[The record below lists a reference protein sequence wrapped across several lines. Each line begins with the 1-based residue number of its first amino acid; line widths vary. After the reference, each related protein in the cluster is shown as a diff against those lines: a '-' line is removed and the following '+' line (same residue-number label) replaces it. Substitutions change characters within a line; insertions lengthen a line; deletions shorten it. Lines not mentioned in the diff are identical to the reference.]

1 MGEQQDRTGMV
12 QVDLTPEEW
21 EQRSAKLAEDEQA
34 RFDLIDKKRTH
45 NRKWNEE
52 LIQLRD
58 GIKQLT
64 EEVNT
69 RKAWVSAQESMPFAG
84 GSEPANDEEPPA
96 EEAPRGRRRR
106 GRRANGAA
114 AAEAAGIDA

>member
-1 MGEQQDRTGMV
+1 MAGEQDRSGMV
-12 QVDLTPEEW
+12 QVELTQEEW

-58 GIKQLT
+58 GIRQLT

-69 RKAWVSAQESMPFAG
+69 RMAWVPAQQSLLPG
-84 GSEPANDEEPPA
+84 GGAANDEEEPAA

-114 AAEAAGIDA
+114 AEAAGADA

>member
-1 MGEQQDRTGMV
+1 MAEQQDRTGMV
-12 QVDLTPEEW
+12 QVELTQDEW

-69 RKAWVSAQESMPFAG
+69 RKAWVPAQAQIPFSG
-84 GSEPANDEEPPA
+84 GGEAANDDEAPA

-106 GRRANGAA
+106 GRRGNGAA
-114 AAEAAGIDA
+114 PEAAGADA